1 MPIAEIMGV
10 WVKSA
15 NICGICMSKITSQ
28 VNDYSSLTV
37 NPDLKIIVVGG
48 DGDGYGIGVGHII
61 HTARRDIDITYPCYE

>member
-1 MPIAEIMGV
+1 
-10 WVKSA
+10 
-15 NICGICMSKITSQ
+15 MSKITSQ